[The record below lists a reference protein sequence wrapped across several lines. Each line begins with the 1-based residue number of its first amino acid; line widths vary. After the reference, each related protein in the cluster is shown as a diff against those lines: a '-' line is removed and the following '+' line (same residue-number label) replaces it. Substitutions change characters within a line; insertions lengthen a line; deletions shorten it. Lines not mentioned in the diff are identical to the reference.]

1 MRSQR
6 ILLIRSDND
15 DESHRALYGCL
26 AQRGYDVFEAEDEEE
41 GMRMAWELEPDLVI
55 GEEAVLAADRART
68 FDDVVRTV
76 EMLIDLPMA
85 AHA

>member
-6 ILLIRSDND
+6 ILLIRSDD
-15 DESHRALYGCL
+15 DDTHRGLYGCL

-55 GEEAVLAADRART
+55 GEESVLAADRART

-76 EMLIDLPMA
+76 EMLIDVPTA